1 MSLMKTAEQSNRQLN
16 QMPFDPQLTPGARN
30 AVRVCLRVL
39 ASEKVTVI
47 TDEVSLEIAAALVR
61 ELEEVGCRYQ
71 TWVLEDVA
79 TRPLTDLPLAIA
91 EDLETS
97 QVSIFAVQAQTN
109 ELKSRM
115 QMTDVVNRRKT
126 RHAHMV
132 NINKRIMLEG
142 MRADFLKVDRLS
154 VKVLETVRK
163 AKQIRAKTAVGTNL
177 VADLNPNYRWVK
189 TSGIIS
195 PEKWGNLPG
204 GEVFT
209 TPGGVNGTFVIDGVV
224 GEYLCAK
231 FGDLKANPLTIQVK
245 GNRLIEAHSANK
257 ELKDDFWAYTHTDE
271 NSNRVG
277 EFAIGTNLELK
288 DVIGE
293 ILQDEKYPGVHI
305 AFGNP
310 YGAHTGAEWYS
321 STHID
326 VVGRNFDIWVDG
338 EQIMR
343 GGQFLIEA

>member
-1 MSLMKTAEQSNRQLN
+1 MKTAEPSNRQLN
-16 QMPFDPQLTPGARN
+16 QMTFDPQLSQGARN
-30 AVRVCLRVL
+30 AVRVCLRVQP
-39 ASEKVTVI
+39 SEKVTVI
-47 TDEVSLEIAAALVR
+47 TDEVSLEIAAAIVR

-79 TRPLTDLPLAIA
+79 TRPLTDLPLAIT

-115 QMTDVVNRRKT
+115 QMTDVVNRRRI

-154 VKVLETVRK
+154 LKVLEIVTK
-163 AKQIRAKTAVGTNL
+163 AKQIRAKTAAGTDL
-177 VADLNPNYRWVK
+177 VVDLNPNYRWVK

-195 PEKWGNLPG
+195 TEKWGNLPG

-209 TPGGVNGTFVIDGVV
+209 SPGEVNGTFVIDGVV
-224 GEYLCAK
+224 GDYLCAK

-245 GNRLIEAHSANK
+245 ENRLIEAHSANK

-277 EFAIGTNLELK
+277 EFAIGTNIELK

-293 ILQDEKYPGVHI
+293 ILQDEKYPGIHI